1 MVLCFRSKFTK
12 KPNIKLFS
20 KGFALES
27 VVFNLDHKRDHK
39 IVKFSLKDMQSKK
52 K

>member
-12 KPNIKLFS
+12 KPNIKLVS
-20 KGFALES
+20 KELALKN
-27 VVFNLDHKRDHK
+27 VVFRLKHK